1 VKISLNIQKW
11 PDVCMSENTR
21 GWVNF
26 SHFPGDSNESAQRG
40 LWNCVLAES
49 GDKQMCDVHA

>member
-1 VKISLNIQKW
+1 MN
-11 PDVCMSENTR
+11 ENTR

-26 SHFPGDSNESAQRG
+26 SHFPGDSNKSVQRG